1 VQRLALARPLVTE
14 VTVEDP
20 APGFVKLRDAT
31 DFELCARLRA
41 FEGPSSS
48 SSSSAESLAALPAAE
63 VARLQALT
71 KLTAGQLQRCADATA
86 LQRLLQPPQ
95 TAETSKQQ
103 QLMALAKGPPA
114 DAFKVLFE
122 TKHEAAGENNSQLSL
137 IFVFSHRSAAISSS
151 LSFLTLSLFSRTN
164 GGISAASSSLLV
176 FLRILMLVVSA
187 AVR

>member
-1 VQRLALARPLVTE
+1 LALARPLVTE

-48 SSSSAESLAALPAAE
+48 SSSAESLAALPAAE
-63 VARLQALT
+63 LARLQALT

-151 LSFLTLSLFSRTN
+151 LSFLTLSLFSRTS

-176 FLRILMLVVSA
+176 FLRLLLLVVPA